1 VVVLVVVVYVA
12 IWVVEVWSLWKMQPM
27 WHQTPSPWS
36 GIGVELQCLID
47 PLELLVV
54 EVTGPFGVWKEVV
67 LEAVEAY
74 ELKEHVLFDELEVAA
89 MVHHNN

>member
-1 VVVLVVVVYVA
+1 MNPLMELV
-12 IWVVEVWSLWKMQPM
+12 
-27 WHQTPSPWS
+27 
-36 GIGVELQCLID
+36 
-47 PLELLVV
+47 VV
-54 EVTGPFGVWKEVV
+54 EVTGPFGDWKEVV